1 MNMKSVDIVVILSV
15 VCFLSLGCIL
25 PYVDLT
31 VPNSSF
37 VENLQVTGTTPE
49 IHFVGLSGILT
60 ILAAAVILL
69 ILVLCFRARKESLY
83 EGPFRLP
90 NS

>member
-15 VCFLSLGCIL
+15 VCFLSLGRLHSC
-25 PYVDLT
+25 VNLT
-31 VPNSSF
+31 VPNSNF
-37 VENLQVTGTTPE
+37 VGNLQVTETTPE
-49 IHFVGLSGILT
+49 IHFVGLSCILT

-69 ILVLCFRARKESLY
+69 ILMLCYRARKESLY